1 MKKTALCK
9 RLLALFVCVFA
20 FVGASAQVSGN
31 TLTITKDNVTK
42 NLSDFGDLSNVT
54 TIKLVGDFPYG
65 WNSGILPGS
74 AAWKS
79 QITSIDLSAANF
91 SATTETVTGERPSTQ
106 HSISNSWT
114 FEGFTNSN
122 LTITW
127 PTNSSIT
134 VLPEKAFYGCG
145 MQSVTIPS
153 SVVTI
158 GKFAFGTCGNLKS
171 VTFTNPTNVQYLLES
186 CFKETGLTS
195 VSIPGTVMEIQTM
208 AFQSTAGTS
217 PLESIVFENSNGD
230 PVDMMIAKDAFNN
243 DYNILDVYV
252 EVTNGEIHAAVDA
265 FPKDVT
271 YGQTDPDHPRATLHY
286 PKEKIALYSNLDH
299 KLTPADIKTQG
310 AFQTWLNAHNTE
322 AGKASNGFFQF
333 VDSGPVPDNS
343 EFTTSDVV
351 LKTFSD
357 ATVDYLVPKGSK
369 AFIVTDVSSEDNG
382 VTFKLNLVKVNVIP
396 HGTGVILYGGMNTPS
411 PDNHNMKAFSMTA
424 VDYTGSPFTRTHTL
438 DVTENGEDISYKN
451 LLVPTANS
459 SNAKVSVTPFELDS
473 QGKVE
478 WRNFGLGWYSN
489 TETGNKHPSND
500 FIGFFRLKAGNMK
513 PGKAYLRLRASDE
526 YTKYNGG
533 EIIIPQ
539 DVASNLATYGPFDY
553 RLEYHPSTG
562 AVLSESDM
570 QSRLYW
576 YTNSDPAHAND
587 SKILWKNDWG
597 TRNLGASFA
606 MEYNGEP
613 FFEFDD
619 LEGVATMIVPA
630 SMVDIE
636 TTDSYYTLQGIKV
649 NNPSKGVYIKNGKKV
664 IIK

>member
-20 FVGASAQVSGN
+20 FVGASAERFVSPN
-31 TLTITKDNVTK
+31 ILELTPTDVNSKDFS
-42 NLSDFGDLSNVT
+42 NLTADNRALINNGTIT
-54 TIKLVGDFPYG
+54 TIKLVGDFSTG
-65 WNSGILPGS
+65 WS
-74 AAWKS
+74 AYLLTKGGDWAS
-79 QITSIDLSAANF
+79 RITTIDLSDATF
-91 SATTETVTGERPSTQ
+91 YTTEEITGSRPNTQ
-106 HSISNSWT
+106 HSISNSWS
-114 FEGFTNSN
+114 FVGFSNSN

-127 PTNSSIT
+127 PKNNSIT
-134 VLPEKAFYGCG
+134 VLPENVFYGCG

-158 GKFAFGTCGNLKS
+158 GKFAFGTCRNLKS
-171 VTFTNPTNVQYLLES
+171 VTFNKPTNVHYLLQY

-195 VSIPGTVMEIQTM
+195 ISIPGTVWEIQDM

-217 PLESIVFENSNGD
+217 PLESIVFENSNEA
-230 PVDMMIAKDAFNN
+230 PVDMMIAENAFNN

-286 PKEKIALYSNLDH
+286 PKEKIALYSNLGH

-333 VDSGPVPDNS
+333 VDSGPVPDDS

-438 DVTENGEDISYKN
+438 
-451 LLVPTANS
+451 A
-459 SNAKVSVTPFELDS
+459 
-473 QGKVE
+473 
-478 WRNFGLGWYSN
+478 
-489 TETGNKHPSND
+489 
-500 FIGFFRLKAGNMK
+500 
-513 PGKAYLRLRASDE
+513 
-526 YTKYNGG
+526 
-533 EIIIPQ
+533 
-539 DVASNLATYGPFDY
+539 
-553 RLEYHPSTG
+553 
-562 AVLSESDM
+562 
-570 QSRLYW
+570 
-576 YTNSDPAHAND
+576 
-587 SKILWKNDWG
+587 
-597 TRNLGASFA
+597 
-606 MEYNGEP
+606 
-613 FFEFDD
+613 
-619 LEGVATMIVPA
+619 
-630 SMVDIE
+630 
-636 TTDSYYTLQGIKV
+636 
-649 NNPSKGVYIKNGKKV
+649 
-664 IIK
+664 